1 MAINLIQISKASNL
15 ISQQNGL
22 AYSSLAMLMSESNV
36 LVLYVFSENTYL
48 GTS

>member
-1 MAINLIQISKASNL
+1 MAINLIQISKVNNL

-22 AYSSLAMLMSESNV
+22 AYSSLAMLSESNV